1 MMEEIIY
8 RKATVD
14 DCRELSILKRD
25 VWNSTYQGI
34 YPREKLEGY
43 DIDKNEQ
50 IFKSIVENPEI
61 ELYVAQ
67 VNGHLIGLMTC
78 GKPYKLYDEFNQEV
92 ALLYIRKDFQRKGI
106 GRHFI
111 EIAKDETRKKGFD
124 DFILAVNSKNE
135 NAIAFYLA
143 MGGKVTREDEGQK
156 LFLFK

>member
-1 MMEEIIY
+1 MEEIIY
-8 RKATVD
+8 RKATIE
-14 DCRELSILKRD
+14 DCRELSILKRE

-67 VNGHLIGLMTC
+67 ADGQLIGFMTC

-92 ALLYIRKDFQRKGI
+92 ALLYIKKAFQRKGI

-143 MGGKVTREDEGQK
+143 MGGKVIREDEGQK